1 MNASTSGERNNV
13 DPAQHFSDTQYHDQN
28 RHHRQQIPYNYAGM
42 TRLAKVDYPRFTGDD
57 VKEWLFKVGEFV
69 AIDNTPR
76 EIRVRLASI
85 HFDKMAAAWHQSI
98 VQSEQDVYV
107 IEEWEQYKVL

>member
-1 MNASTSGERNNV
+1 M
-13 DPAQHFSDTQYHDQN
+13 
-28 RHHRQQIPYNYAGM
+28 
-42 TRLAKVDYPRFTGDD
+42 
-57 VKEWLFKVGEFV
+57 
-69 AIDNTPR
+69 
-76 EIRVRLASI
+76 RLASI